1 MNSYDQKT
9 GLKYILRDGVT
20 SQIMITLT
28 SGTFL
33 TAFALNLGASN
44 LLIGIMAS
52 IPAIAN
58 LIQIPAVYI
67 VEKYRDRRKISIL
80 SSAFS
85 RSFILLIALLPC
97 LVNYNLGII
106 LFILFLI
113 FQSIFS
119 SIGGCSWN
127 SWMRDLIP
135 LETLGSFFSKR
146 MRLAT
151 ISTIP
156 IALIS
161 GFFIDYWGTLY
172 PDLSIFGYSIIF
184 FFGYLSGIIGVYY
197 ISKIPEPGMLLK
209 AESNILRLF
218 SQPMRDTNYRNLIKF
233 LGSWNFAV
241 NLAAPF
247 FTVYMLKRL
256 DLNIT
261 IIILL
266 MVLGQLMTF
275 IFLHFWGRISDKFSN
290 KSVLQFCGPLFIL
303 SILGWTFTT
312 LPEKYFLTI
321 PLLILVHATMGIS
334 AAGVSLASGNI
345 TLKLA
350 PEGNSTTYLAFSSII
365 NSITAGIAPIV
376 GGLFADF
383 FEKRELAL
391 NLEWA
396 SPENIIFFETFNLK
410 SWDFFFFLAFL
421 IGLYSLHTLAIVKEG
436 KETEKKIIFNEL
448 FLEARHGVR
457 GFSNIGGGLRYMIQ
471 FPFSTLLLVKK
482 PEFLRRRLMKRIRSK
497 NIYRY
502 KKQSKN

>member
-1 MNSYDQKT
+1 MNSYDQNT

-33 TAFALNLGASN
+33 TAFALSLGASN

-67 VEKYRDRRKISIL
+67 VEKYRDRRKISML

-97 LVNYNLGII
+97 LVNFNLGITF
-106 LFILFLI
+106 FILFLI

-127 SWMRDLIP
+127 SWMRDMIP
-135 LETLGSFFSKR
+135 VEVLGSFFSRR

-151 ISTIP
+151 LSTIP
-156 IALIS
+156 IALMA
-161 GFFIDYWGTLY
+161 GFFIDFWSNSY
-172 PDLSIFGYSIIF
+172 PDLSIFSYSIIF

-209 AESNILRLF
+209 AESNILKLF
-218 SQPMRDTNYRNLIKF
+218 SQPLRDANYRNLIKF

-256 DLNIT
+256 DLNMS
-261 IIILL
+261 IIIIF

-275 IFLHFWGRISDKFSN
+275 IFLHFWGEISDKFSN

-321 PLLILVHATMGIS
+321 PLLVIVHATMGVS

-345 TLKLA
+345 TLKLV
-350 PEGNSTTYLAFSSII
+350 PEGNSTAYLALSSII
-365 NSITAGIAPIV
+365 NSITAAIAPII

-391 NLEWA
+391 TLEWI
-396 SPENIIFFETFNLK
+396 SPENTLLFETFNLK

-421 IGLYSLHTLAIVKEG
+421 IGLYSLHSLAVVKEG
-436 KETEKKIIFNEL
+436 EETGKKIIFNEL
-448 FLEARHGVR
+448 FLEARHGIR

-471 FPFSTLLLVKK
+471 FPFSTLLLVRNNDFIK
-482 PEFLRRRLMKRIRSK
+482 RRLVKRIRLK
-497 NIYRY
+497 KIYRY
-502 KKQSKN
+502 

>member
-1 MNSYDQKT
+1 MNSHDQNI
-9 GLKYILRDGVT
+9 GLKYILRDGVA

-33 TAFALNLGASN
+33 TAFALSLGASN

-67 VEKYRDRRKISIL
+67 VERYRDRRKISMF
-80 SSAFS
+80 SSAIS

-97 LVNYNLGII
+97 LVNYKLGII
-106 LFILFLI
+106 FFILFLI
-113 FQSIFS
+113 LQSAFS
-119 SIGGCSWN
+119 AISGCSWN

-135 LETLGSFFSKR
+135 IHMLGSFFSRR
-146 MRLAT
+146 MRFATLSSIPMALLA
-151 ISTIP
+151 
-156 IALIS
+156 
-161 GFFIDYWGTLY
+161 GYFIDYWSSSY
-172 PDLSIFGYSIIF
+172 PNLMVFSYSIIF
-184 FFGYLSGIIGVYY
+184 FFGYLSGLIGVYY

-218 SQPMRDTNYRNLIKF
+218 SQPMKDINYRNLLKF

-256 DLNIT
+256 DLSMSSIV
-261 IIILL
+261 LL
-266 MVLGQLMTF
+266 MILGQLMTF

-290 KSVLQFCGPLFIL
+290 KSVLQICGPLFIL

-312 LPEKYFLTI
+312 LPEKYILTI
-321 PLLILVHATMGIS
+321 PLLIIIHATMGIS

-350 PEGNSTTYLAFSSII
+350 PEGNSTAYLAFSSII
-365 NSITAGIAPIV
+365 NSITAGIAPII
-376 GGLFADF
+376 GGIFADF

-391 NLEWA
+391 TLEWI
-396 SPENIIFFETFNLK
+396 SPENKLLFETFNLK

-421 IGLYSLHTLAIVKEG
+421 IGLYSLHRLANIHEG
-436 KETEKKIIFNEL
+436 EEIQRKIIFNEL

-482 PEFLRRRLMKRIRSK
+482 PDFLRRRLMRRIRSK

>member
-1 MNSYDQKT
+1 MNSYDQNT
-9 GLKYILRDGVT
+9 SLKYILRDGVT

-33 TAFALNLGASN
+33 TAFALSLGASN

-58 LIQIPAVYI
+58 LIQIPSVYI
-67 VEKYRDRRKISIL
+67 VEKYRDRRKISMF

-97 LVNYNLGII
+97 LVNFNLGII
-106 LFILFLI
+106 LFVLFLI

-135 LETLGSFFSKR
+135 IEVLGSFFSKR

-151 ISTIP
+151 LSTIP
-156 IALIS
+156 IALIA
-161 GFFIDYWGTLY
+161 GFFIDFWSTSY
-172 PDLSIFGYSIIF
+172 PDLSIFSYSIIF

-209 AESNILRLF
+209 AESNILMLF
-218 SQPMRDTNYRNLIKF
+218 SQPLRDKNYRNLIKF

-256 DLNIT
+256 ELNMST
-261 IIILL
+261 IIIL

-275 IFLHFWGRISDKFSN
+275 FFLHFWGRISDKFSN
-290 KSVLQFCGPLFIL
+290 KSVLQVCGPLFIL

-312 LPEKYFLTI
+312 LPEKYFLTM
-321 PLLILVHATMGIS
+321 PLLVLVHATMGIS

-350 PEGNSTTYLAFSSII
+350 PEGNSTAYLALSSII
-365 NSITAGIAPIV
+365 NSITAAIAPII

-391 NLEWA
+391 TLEWI
-396 SPENIIFFETFNLK
+396 SPENALLFETFNLK

-421 IGLYSLHTLAIVKEG
+421 IGLYSLHSLAVVKEG
-436 KETEKKIIFNEL
+436 EETRKKIIFNEL
-448 FLEARHGVR
+448 FLEARHGIR

-471 FPFSTLLLVKK
+471 FPFSTMLLVRNND
-482 PEFLRRRLMKRIRSK
+482 FLKRRLMKKIRLK

-502 KKQSKN
+502 KE